1 MGSLVITTKSA
12 EEMKFLV
19 DLLERLGISAQL
31 LSEEDEADFLAKH
44 ELTEAGKDFLEN
56 RAQSALE
63 QKNRK
68 TWQEVQAE
76 TAAKYNWPKN

>member
-1 MGSLVITTKSA
+1 MGSLVVTPKSA
-12 EEMKFLV
+12 EELKFLV
-19 DLLERLGISAQL
+19 DLLERLGISVQFL
-31 LSEEDEADFLAKH
+31 LAEDEAGFLTKH
-44 ELTEAGKDFLEN
+44 ELTEAGKEFLEN
-56 RAQSALE
+56 RAQAALQ